1 MKLHC
6 PVCGTTHE
14 GAAPCAKPR
23 MTIRKSTR
31 PGLWEVI
38 GRVRGRAPKV
48 MARRTTRA
56 ACETFVRDAH
66 VIFARCGVK

>member
-1 MKLHC
+1 MARERK
-6 PVCGTTHE
+6 
-14 GAAPCAKPR
+14 AR
-23 MTIRKSTR
+23 MTIRKSLAA

-38 GRVRGRAPKV
+38 GRARGQAPKV

-66 VIFARCGVK
+66 TIFARCGVK